1 MAIISAA
8 VFGLAL
14 HVPSAI
20 AVGSVSGGLNV
31 VPYLGVLVAPILPL
45 IADLAHLGTAHIV
58 TIFGTCWGLHLVA
71 INVVYPKL
79 MGGRM
84 QLNPLAATI
93 AMLVWTCIWGAIG
106 LIVAIPLTAM
116 LKIACDRGPRL
127 RSVGAWLG
135 T

>member
-1 MAIISAA
+1 
-8 VFGLAL
+8 
-14 HVPSAI
+14 
-20 AVGSVSGGLNV
+20 V